1 MFTVIDLNQTL
12 SLITMLQMSAGF
24 ALCTT
29 AAVLS
34 FLCFSG
40 VVDAFTTSSP
50 SLGLV
55 VNSPTTD
62 HYKIRSGF
70 VLNGKKKKKGGGG
83 GNNQRQQEKASIK
96 EQRFDAQTR
105 NFMFSIVKLSKILPD
120 KSKTVLKDINLAFYP
135 GAKIGVV
142 GLNGSGKST
151 LLKIM
156 AGVDTEYDGTA
167 RPLPGASIGYLPQE
181 PELEF
186 ETVQECI
193 DDAVRSSKDI
203 LDNYNNLSMKMAD
216 PDITDEEMTSV
227 MDSLE
232 KIGETIEAN
241 NLWELDRTVER
252 AMDALRVPP
261 SDAKTAVLSGGER
274 RRVSLCRL
282 LLQNHDMLLLD
293 EPTNHLDAES
303 ISWLEQFLERYTGTV
318 VCITHDR
325 YFLENVAKWILELD
339 RGEGI
344 PFEGNYS
351 AWLEAKNSRLDSEKK
366 NEQAK
371 AKMLK
376 EELEWVRSNP
386 KAKGTKSKARLN
398 RYEEMLQSATPEL
411 RNNGKIYIPP
421 GPRLG
426 DVVIEAKSL
435 RKSFD
440 DKLLIDDLEFS
451 LPAAGIVGIVGPN
464 GAGKSTLIKMIM
476 GKDEPDSGTIT
487 VGSTVQMIGVGQERM
502 EELDASKNV
511 WEEISEGLDEI
522 SLGTQNVPSRAYVSW
537 FGFKS
542 ESQQA
547 IVGNLSGGERNRVQ
561 LAKLL
566 KSGANTII
574 LDEPTND
581 LDVET
586 LRSLEE
592 ALLEFAGCA
601 IVVSHDRFFL
611 DRIATHILACEGDS
625 KWFYFPGNY
634 SEYEQNKLKRLGET
648 VIKPVKFA
656 PLINVG

>member
-1 MFTVIDLNQTL
+1 
-12 SLITMLQMSAGF
+12 MLRKSAGI

-29 AAVLS
+29 VAVLS

-40 VVDAFTTSSP
+40 VVDAFITSSP
-50 SLGLV
+50 SLDLV
-55 VNSPTTD
+55 VNSPTTG
-62 HYKIRSGF
+62 HYKIRSAF
-70 VLNGKKKKKGGGG
+70 ALNGKKKKKGGGG
-83 GNNQRQQEKASIK
+83 GNKQRQQEKASVK

-105 NFMFSIVKLSKILPD
+105 NFMFSIVKLNKILPD

-156 AGVDTEYDGTA
+156 AGLDTEYDGTA

-193 DDAVRSSKDI
+193 DDAVRSSKEI

-386 KAKGTKSKARLN
+386 KAKGNKSKARLN

-476 GKDEPDSGTIT
+476 GKDEPDSGSIT

-502 EELDASKNV
+502 EELDASKTV

-522 SLGTQNVPSRAYVSW
+522 SLGTQNIASRAYVSW

-656 PLINVG
+656 